1 MHDQVYMINVYVAA
15 THNTR
20 YVYVYVR
27 VYMNALSCMCM
38 CDALCVPPGCLC
50 ETHMPCFDA
59 LPTVEQGKRD
69 QSSHGVSFK
78 IKRTAWLRAL
88 HANGNWLRVVH
99 ASCPFQMV
107 VDRATTELG
116 ARAGLLRTA
125 QEHRAAVTPRTSGRS
140 QRAPSD

>member
-1 MHDQVYMINVYVAA
+1 MHDHVYMINVYVAA
-15 THNTR
+15 THKTR
-20 YVYVYVR
+20 YVYAYVYVYV
-27 VYMNALSCMCM
+27 NALSCVCM

-50 ETHMPCFDA
+50 ETHMPCSDA
-59 LPTVEQGKRD
+59 LTTVEQGKRD
-69 QSSHGVSFK
+69 QSRHGVSFK

-88 HANGNWLRVVH
+88 HAH
-99 ASCPFQMV
+99 CPFQMV

-125 QEHRAAVTPRTSGRS
+125 QEHRAAMSPRSSGRL